1 MIARFEDLR
10 LFQVSLENVG
20 PFRDGTEKFRFMG
33 TVALDGEGKVTDQ
46 APANLFMFLAMN
58 GSGKT
63 TVLRTIYALM
73 KMTGDGEAVPSTSP
87 VFGSESRAQLDL
99 RVTLTIEDV
108 TRTTLVSIWYGS
120 TEPVVKWS
128 DRELDELAEAS
139 EWAKMGYYSRGGLQT
154 ISPECNEIGRAIRDH
169 IRSNIGRHP
178 TELYG
183 LSSTL
188 PSVLFFPANR
198 AVLRPVGARA
208 VSTPQGWGYQPAQ
221 LFESDGPAWDT
232 SIDSVL
238 VWLEWL
244 GDGRLEDL
252 LRYVNSNV
260 FRDEEKVI
268 RRPQRET
275 LATMV
280 STKDSEHSLDELSHG
295 ERALLQL
302 YVRTL
307 CHMTSNSVILID
319 EIENHLHTKWMNS
332 FFGGL
337 KALLR
342 DVPSLAVIFTTHNR
356 ELLKVFD
363 HTTVEDGL
371 VKGGYLVERGIE

>member
-1 MIARFEDLR
+1 M
-10 LFQVSLENVG
+10 
-20 PFRDGTEKFRFMG
+20 
-33 TVALDGEGKVTDQ
+33 
-46 APANLFMFLAMN
+46 
-58 GSGKT
+58 
-63 TVLRTIYALM
+63 
-73 KMTGDGEAVPSTSP
+73 
-87 VFGSESRAQLDL
+87 
-99 RVTLTIEDV
+99 
-108 TRTTLVSIWYGS
+108 
-120 TEPVVKWS
+120 
-128 DRELDELAEAS
+128 
-139 EWAKMGYYSRGGLQT
+139 
-154 ISPECNEIGRAIRDH
+154 
-169 IRSNIGRHP
+169 
-178 TELYG
+178 
-183 LSSTL
+183 
-188 PSVLFFPANR
+188 
-198 AVLRPVGARA
+198 
-208 VSTPQGWGYQPAQ
+208 
-221 LFESDGPAWDT
+221 
-232 SIDSVL
+232 
-238 VWLEWL
+238 
-244 GDGRLEDL
+244 
-252 LRYVNSNV
+252 NSNV

-280 STKDSEHSLDELSHG
+280 STKDGEHSLDELSHG

-356 ELLKVFD
+356 ELMRVFD